1 MVPESIYAVRWYMLD
16 SIPFHDVKVIL
27 HSTTCCAAIFALQS
41 FCSVAIMFVITPVE
55 AVLVGA
61 SNMGQPVQI
70 SVFSIDG
77 RQYFEAIK
85 RNKALHRI
93 LMSGVDHDYQK
104 VWREKLSC
112 TNVFETLKNMKD
124 QKYDDHMRQAPG
136 KRSRHFKSFVLQLPD
151 SCVIS
156 APSVGEVS
164 GVEMRVRLSSLC
176 CTKCTYN
183 LFKAI

>member
-1 MVPESIYAVRWYMLD
+1 
-16 SIPFHDVKVIL
+16 
-27 HSTTCCAAIFALQS
+27 
-41 FCSVAIMFVITPVE
+41 MFGFTPVD

-61 SNMGQPVQI
+61 SHMDQPVQL
-70 SVFSIDG
+70 SVFKIDG

-85 RNKALHRI
+85 RNKALQRI

-124 QKYDDHMRQAPG
+124 QKYDDHIRDFPG
-136 KRSRHFKSFVLQLPD
+136 KRSRQFKAFVLQLPD
-151 SCVIS
+151 FCVIS

>member
-1 MVPESIYAVRWYMLD
+1 
-16 SIPFHDVKVIL
+16 
-27 HSTTCCAAIFALQS
+27 
-41 FCSVAIMFVITPVE
+41 MFGFTPVD

-61 SNMGQPVQI
+61 SHMDQPVQL
-70 SVFSIDG
+70 SVSKIDG

-85 RNKALHRI
+85 RNKALQRI

-104 VWREKLSC
+104 VWRDKSPC
-112 TNVFETLKNMKD
+112 TYVFETLKNMKD
-124 QKYDDHMRQAPG
+124 QKYDDHMRQAPR
-136 KRSRHFKSFVLQLPD
+136 KRSRQFKSFELQLPD

-156 APSVGEVS
+156 APSVGDVG